1 MRLVIATLLGVA
13 LPTSWAWALTSTTVS
28 FQRDVNGYTDVAEM
42 RISFDYNSTAIPINS
57 DNMRDGNDGL
67 TTTTYYLIDSFQA
80 DDPVTPAVEDSN
92 DEQELIKFGSILGS
106 GAGQI
111 PLGATILDA
120 QMTYKTYDTGTTPP
134 SPGAWGVAA
143 LNQPFTAATRYTDFP
158 SSNPNPLLPYRGA
171 WFEDGADQA
180 IGHPYAT
187 RAVGAFAGPQSAGPP
202 PTGTNNLGGVTNA
215 DVFAIVQRWADDPTG
230 SNNYGMVVQGGFT
243 GQTNGW
249 GFFTSGSPT
258 IENRPKLSVTYTT
271 SPIGKKTFQ
280 RDLNGYN
287 GDTMARLDS
296 GADLAGAGDDVTL
309 DGSTLTGAYYV
320 DGATSTGG
328 ILLDLVKFTNVFGAG
343 ANQSP
348 ADKPVAKAWLVL
360 TTGLNDDNRS
370 PGPFEVHRM
379 LRDWTVTS
387 TYTGFGATAGL
398 QEADG
403 DIGPAVDTNYGAIN
417 GGESWFDITSY
428 LEAVRTG
435 AQDYG
440 LAVLPG
446 TTDGWA
452 IMMNGATDTTIR
464 PRLVVYSDLTTTPAG
479 VLGDYN
485 NNGVVDAADYV
496 LWRNGGPL
504 LNEGDAPGTV
514 NTADYTYWRSRYGA
528 TTGSGAGLGGGAVPE
543 PATWLIGMITTL
555 LFVSTSRGR
564 KV

>member
-1 MRLVIATLLGVA
+1 MRFVITTLLAVA
-13 LPTSWAWALTSTTVS
+13 IPTSWAWALTSTTVS
-28 FQRDVNGYTDVAEM
+28 FQQDVNGYTDVAEM
-42 RISFDYNSTAIPINS
+42 RISFDWNSTANPINS
-57 DNMRDGNDGL
+57 DNTRDGSNGL
-67 TTTTYYLIDSFQA
+67 LVGNYLIDSFQA
-80 DDPVTPAVEDSN
+80 DDPITPAVEDSN
-92 DEQELIKFGSILGS
+92 DEQELIKFGGIIGN

-143 LNQPFTAATRYTDFP
+143 LNQPFTTATRYADFP

-187 RAVGAFAGPQSAGPP
+187 RPVGAFAGPQSAGPP
-202 PTGTNNLGGVTNA
+202 PTGTNNLGGVANA
-215 DVFAIVQRWADDPTG
+215 DVFAVVQRWADG
-230 SNNYGMVVQGGFT
+230 VENHGMVVQGGFT

-249 GFFTSGSPT
+249 GFFTSGASV

-287 GDTMARLDS
+287 GDTLARLDS
-296 GADLAGAGDDVTL
+296 GADLNNSGDDVTL
-309 DGSTLTGAYYV
+309 DGSTLTGAYYM

-328 ILLDLVKFTNVFGAG
+328 ILLDLIKFTNVFGAG

-370 PGPFEVHRM
+370 PGPFSVHPM
-379 LRDWTVTS
+379 LRDWDATPAT
-387 TYTGFGATAGL
+387 TYTNFGATAGL

-403 DIGPAVDTNYGAIN
+403 DIGPAADTNYGAIN
-417 GGESWFDITSY
+417 GGESWFDVTSY
-428 LEAVRTG
+428 LEAVRTNPS
-435 AQDYG
+435 QDKG
-440 LAVLPG
+440 LAILPG

-496 LWRNGGPL
+496 LWRNGGSL
-504 LNEGDAPGTV
+504 QNEGVTTGS
-514 NTADYTYWRSRYGA
+514 NTPEDYTYWRSRFGA
-528 TTGSGAGLGGGAVPE
+528 TTGTGAGLEGGAVPE
-543 PATWLIGMITTL
+543 PATWLIGLIAAL
-555 LFVSTSRGR
+555 LLAIPTRGR
-564 KV
+564 CS